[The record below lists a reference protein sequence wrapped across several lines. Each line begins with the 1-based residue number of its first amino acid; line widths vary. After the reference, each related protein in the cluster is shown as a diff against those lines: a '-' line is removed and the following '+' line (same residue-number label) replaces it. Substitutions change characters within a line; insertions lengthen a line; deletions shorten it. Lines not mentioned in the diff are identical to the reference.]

1 MNKLQ
6 NGSIAV
12 GAPGSNARNLAE
24 IADQLLSLDHDAV
37 IASKRENFKNII
49 EKGLNA
55 YFGIN
60 FKLYD
65 NLAEF
70 IVKKTF
76 DAGVVN

>member
-1 MNKLQ
+1 MNQLDFVSD
-6 NGSIAV
+6 N
-12 GAPGSNARNLAE
+12 
-24 IADQLLSLDHDAV
+24 LLSTNDAEV
-37 IASKRENFKNII
+37 IAKKRENFKNII
-49 EKGLNA
+49 EKELNA

-60 FKLYD
+60 FNLYD